1 MLWRD
6 SHKQKKIKTKEE
18 APLKLG
24 YRNVFS
30 FSFTKNVSQ
39 SNILKVGLKR
49 NNNLLHEA
57 RNGRQTLDVSCGRK
71 LFKY

>member
-1 MLWRD
+1 MLLWCFDGIRM
-6 SHKQKKIKTKEE
+6 SKKIKTKEE

-24 YRNVFS
+24 YRNVFF

-49 NNNLLHEA
+49 NNNWRRSTRPEMD
-57 RNGRQTLDVSCGRK
+57 GRH
-71 LFKY
+71 